1 VAQILCCCHAVA
13 AVYRC
18 FRPRCWCLRCLRG
31 DCCREANRAKAA
43 NCLNA
48 VGPNWSTSK
57 DHHIRVCRDASKQ
70 SILNTESR
78 NRQHELGKCSNCK
91 DYAAD
96 AVNNARFNRRF
107 SCGFSGPRWN
117 MNSDDHFKWC
127 IAEWDTNV
135 IALGERLPGISY
147 TASKEDQARKSSL
160 EECRRKI
167 SDDQIV
173 ACTNYSNK
181 ASAQAVDSF
190 IKKCGHEGPRWNMDV
205 DAHFAFCVEG
215 FRTDP
220 EGRAIKQA
228 MQSEEE
234 ARDAGNAH
242 CAVAGPSKPG
252 MLVPE
257 SSTGPSPFGGKKG
270 IQRAKISPQ
279 LNVSGDNAVRRSTA
293 KSPLRPTARKHK
305 TPSSVARV
313 GGGFDKSKQS
323 PNAMDRM
330 LQSDLP
336 QHSSAPAAARPP
348 APRAAPSIS
357 RSEVP
362 SGSPNSG
369 GFSSTGTGGASGA
382 FRR

>member
-1 VAQILCCCHAVA
+1 VRKFFAVA
-13 AVYRC
+13 MLLLPSTAASALGAGVCDAYAAIAVS
-18 FRPRCWCLRCLRG
+18 
-31 DCCREANRAKAA
+31 EANRAKAA
-43 NCLNA
+43 NCSNA

-78 NRQHELGKCSNCK
+78 NRQRELGKCANCK

-127 IAEWDTNV
+127 IAEWDTDG
-135 IALGERLPGISY
+135 LGERLPTISVSAIGEKRARA
-147 TASKEDQARKSSL
+147 ASIK
-160 EECRRKI
+160 ECRRKI

-181 ASAQAVDSF
+181 ASAQAVDNF
-190 IKKCGHEGPRWNMDV
+190 NKKCGHEGPRWDINA

-242 CAVAGPSKPG
+242 CAVAGASKPG

-257 SSTGPSPFGGKKG
+257 NSTGPSPFGGKKG
-270 IQRAKISPQ
+270 FQRAKISPQ
-279 LNVSGDNAVRRSTA
+279 LNVPGDNAVRRSTA
-293 KSPLRPTARKHK
+293 KSPLKPTARKHK
-305 TPSSVARV
+305 TPVSTEPRL
-313 GGGFDKSKQS
+313 GGGFDKTKQS

-336 QHSSAPAAARPP
+336 QQSSAPAAARPP

-362 SGSPNSG
+362 SGSSNSG